1 MPKKPSAK
9 AINKA
14 ANPTQ
19 VERKQVDPDYKDY
32 IDFKEKTKYEGTIEE
47 YRNLSKDERDKILI
61 NYLHNSYINL
71 KNTIFNKIE
80 ENYKKIVSGDVYQ
93 KNYEDILKYLEHL
106 NNSLQGINEII
117 RKNNLSIEIPK
128 ELLSLVDTNIERPK
142 FNFIDKRKYKLLD
155 SLLTE
160 EYIYKLKTR
169 QIASNFNSD
178 SDYNNKDKWKE
189 FIDIKERE
197 YQQLLSRE
205 PITYK
210 GSFQEYLQENT
221 LVTSEYLHY
230 GYSITKQNEQ
240 QSLENQ
246 RRIEEANKVYEMNQR
261 AADESNYIVNNSPAA
276 RRISEY
282 SLNAIKSVMN
292 NSSNNRPNASSEL
305 QDMLNEGQSTKR
317 EYIFDSKTIEFYNLK
332 MNTYKEM
339 ISSSEKDLEDLKIL
353 RDYNINHSKFDQI
366 IEQKM
371 QNGEEIDRNTWLR
384 LLSEMVLDNEDNGIY
399 GLDEENKE
407 YYQSSIDKCNTKIR
421 TFKRCKE
428 MYELAL
434 AHSIPEEELKQI
446 IENHHNNITDED
458 EVNKMMEDLRTLIS
472 SKENGNN
479 RIYTN

>member
-1 MPKKPSAK
+1 MPKKPTAK
-9 AINKA
+9 SINKA
-14 ANPTQ
+14 ANPAN

-32 IDFKEKTKYEGTIEE
+32 INFKEKTKYEGTIEE
-47 YRNLSKDERDKILI
+47 YKNLSKYERDKIWIIYLI
-61 NYLHNSYINL
+61 TSCIKLRKS
-71 KNTIFNKIE
+71 IFNEIE
-80 ENYKKIVSGDVYQ
+80 EKYQKIISGDINQ
-93 KNYEDILKYLEHL
+93 KNYEYIVKRLKEL
-106 NNSLQGINEII
+106 NADLQWRIEII

-128 ELLSLVDTNIERPK
+128 ELLSLVDTNIEKPK

-160 EYIYKLKTR
+160 KYIYKLKTR

-197 YQQLLSRE
+197 YQHLLSRE
-205 PITYK
+205 PVTYK

-230 GYSITKQNEQ
+230 GYSITKQYEQ
-240 QSLENQ
+240 QEIENQ
-246 RRIEEANKVYEMNQR
+246 RKIDQANTVFEMNER
-261 AADESNYIVNNSPAA
+261 SASESNYIENNSPSA
-276 RRISEY
+276 RKISEY
-282 SLNAIKSVMN
+282 SLNAINNVMN
-292 NSSNNRPNASSEL
+292 KSSNNRPTASSEL

-339 ISSSEKDLEDLKIL
+339 ISSSEKELEDLKIM
-353 RDYNINHSKFDQI
+353 RDYNIDHSKFDQI

-371 QNGEEIDRNTWLR
+371 QNGEEIDAYVWASI
-384 LLSEMVLDNEDNGIY
+384 LSEMALDNEDKGIY

-428 MYELAL
+428 MYQLAL
-434 AHSIPEEELKQI
+434 AHSIPKEELNQI

-458 EVNKMMEDLRTLIS
+458 EVNKMIEDLRTLIS

>member
-1 MPKKPSAK
+1 MK
-9 AINKA
+9 
-14 ANPTQ
+14 
-19 VERKQVDPDYKDY
+19 RL
-32 IDFKEKTKYEGTIEE
+32 KE
-47 YRNLSKDERDKILI
+47 
-61 NYLHNSYINL
+61 
-71 KNTIFNKIE
+71 
-80 ENYKKIVSGDVYQ
+80 
-93 KNYEDILKYLEHL
+93 L
-106 NNSLQGINEII
+106 NADLQWRIEII

-128 ELLSLVDTNIERPK
+128 ELLSLVDTNIEKPK

-160 EYIYKLKTR
+160 KYIYKLKTR

-197 YQQLLSRE
+197 YQHLLSRE
-205 PITYK
+205 PVTYK

-230 GYSITKQNEQ
+230 GYSITKQYEQ
-240 QSLENQ
+240 QEIENQ
-246 RRIEEANKVYEMNQR
+246 RKIDQANTVFEMNER
-261 AADESNYIVNNSPAA
+261 SASESNYIENNSPSA
-276 RRISEY
+276 RKISEY
-282 SLNAIKSVMN
+282 SLNAINNVMN
-292 NSSNNRPNASSEL
+292 KSSNNRPTASSEL

-339 ISSSEKDLEDLKIL
+339 ISSSEKELEDLKIM
-353 RDYNINHSKFDQI
+353 RDYNIDHSKFDQI

-371 QNGEEIDRNTWLR
+371 QNGEEIDAYVWSSI
-384 LLSEMVLDNEDNGIY
+384 LSEMALDNEDKGIY

-428 MYELAL
+428 MYQLAL
-434 AHSIPEEELKQI
+434 AHSIPKEELNQI

-458 EVNKMMEDLRTLIS
+458 EVNKMIEDLRTLIS